1 MTGEAIS
8 PEYLAAMRQALRI
21 SAEDFDDE
29 LRALIAAARSDL
41 TLCGVL
47 PERATDESD
56 PLIRQAVTV
65 YLRAEFGLGNDD
77 ADKYRAAYN
86 RLKIALALASDYIIG
101 EAQ

>member
-1 MTGEAIS
+1 MTGEIS

-21 SAEDFDDE
+21 STEGFDDE

-41 TLCGVL
+41 ALCGVL
-47 PERATDESD
+47 PERAADESD

-77 ADKYRAAYN
+77 ADRYRAAYD
-86 RLKIALALASDYIIG
+86 RLKIALALSSDYIIG